1 MSDRNQISVQGL
13 YEQQSKL
20 IYKIEDVLEGLK
32 TSSTKEKSAIPR
44 TLSVSCALC
53 ERLIYDVFY

>member
-20 IYKIEDVLEGLK
+20 IEDVLEGLK